1 MRSTSRAAWIRER
14 QACVAQEI
22 HNDKNSGL
30 AATPSLSQQHHVQGD
45 LPSNRTRKFEALE
58 FKHLCS
64 HEIDSDFQADAS
76 AFFFPKTERKNKR
89 CPEHLKLMSM
99 VRHGQYF
106 AQCHKHRK
114 FTFGRQPDCFRRF
127 QRTQQLDWRGKVHS
141 SLQEKTR
148 QTSCTYAHCVSEARV
163 QMENP
168 RHD

>member
-30 AATPSLSQQHHVQGD
+30 AATPSLSQQHHVQSD

-76 AFFFPKTERKNKR
+76 AFFSKDRTKKQTMP
-89 CPEHLKLMSM
+89 
-99 VRHGQYF
+99 G
-106 AQCHKHRK
+106 A
-114 FTFGRQPDCFRRF
+114 FGAHVSGAARSVFCTVP
-127 QRTQQLDWRGKVHS
+127 
-141 SLQEKTR
+141 
-148 QTSCTYAHCVSEARV
+148 QTSQIHLRTPA
-163 QMENP
+163 
-168 RHD
+168 

>member
-45 LPSNRTRKFEALE
+45 LPSSRTRKFEALE
-58 FKHLCS
+58 FNNLCS

-76 AFFFPKTERKNKR
+76 AFFPKTERKNKR
-89 CPEHLKLMSM
+89 CPEHLELMSV

-114 FTFGRQPDCFRRF
+114 FTFGRRPVCC
-127 QRTQQLDWRGKVHS
+127 RGTKHCAAPCWSEVLL
-141 SLQEKTR
+141 SLQKISADAATR
-148 QTSCTYAHCVSEARV
+148 LEGQST
-163 QMENP
+163 
-168 RHD
+168 